1 MKFLFNLLA
10 GLVLLSST
18 AQAQYDPEAKKILD
32 GVSQKYR
39 ALESFQAN
47 YRQILQGADGEVFD
61 EVSGKIIV
69 KGNKFNLEMGD
80 YRIISDGTTL
90 WTYMKKSNE
99 VNISDYEPGE
109 GEITPTEIYTLYEK
123 GYKYVLQSE
132 LKEGAKHLQ
141 TIDMEPEDRRS
152 EIAKIRL
159 VVDKN
164 TSMVTRWI
172 IFERGSNSRQLFE
185 INDFEPNAAAPDK
198 LFTFN
203 KADYKGVK
211 VVDLRY

>member
-1 MKFLFNLLA
+1 MKPLFNLFA
-10 GLVLLSST
+10 GLILLGST

-39 ALESFQAN
+39 SLESFQAN
-47 YRQILQGADGEVFD
+47 YRQTLQGADGEVFD

-132 LKEGAKHLQ
+132 LKDGNKNLQ

-159 VVDKN
+159 VVDKS

-203 KADYKGVK
+203 KADHKGVK